1 MKKRGVGKF
10 LVVVAIASIAA
21 ATLLVKAQSRP
32 GFALAE
38 GVEAINQARV
48 ATRILYITAHPDD
61 EDSGL
66 LAYLARGVNSDVA
79 LLTITRGQ
87 GGQNA
92 VGPEQDGQLGVV
104 RTTELLSADSHY
116 GVHQY
121 FTRAVDTGFSKT
133 PKWTMAIWGDT
144 LPMEDMVRVI
154 RTFRPDVVI
163 N

>member
-66 LAYLARGVNSDVA
+66 LAYLADLAGAVEMERSRVDVA
-79 LLTITRGQ
+79 LRGY
-87 GGQNA
+87 
-92 VGPEQDGQLGVV
+92 L
-104 RTTELLSADSHY
+104 
-116 GVHQY
+116 
-121 FTRAVDTGFSKT
+121 
-133 PKWTMAIWGDT
+133 
-144 LPMEDMVRVI
+144 
-154 RTFRPDVVI
+154 
-163 N
+163 